1 MTIKSKSTKAEAN
14 TKPATA
20 AKTVKTSDSSKVVSK
35 DSTKKTIKEK
45 NVKANMLKEKA
56 RVTNNFTTEISIP
69 HLPVF
74 NIKDKANAS
83 IEDKLLILYSIQM
96 IDSEIDR
103 INIMKGELPLEVE
116 DIEDEIVGLTT
127 RIEKNNAEVQE
138 LENQVNLKKNKIKE
152 SKALIKK
159 YETQLQNVRNNREYE
174 SLTKEIE
181 YQNLDIKYE
190 EKKINEFKLMID
202 TKNEAIQSA
211 EKELSDKKE
220 EVNNKKKELNEIT
233 SENIDKMNK
242 LSDMSIDYQ
251 KLLDERLLSAYIKIR
266 KNAKNGLSIVKIQRD
281 SCGGCFNKIP
291 PQRQLE
297 IKMHKKIIVCEY
309 CGRILIDD
317 SISEKLNSIEN

>member
-1 MTIKSKSTKAEAN
+1 
-14 TKPATA
+14 
-20 AKTVKTSDSSKVVSK
+20 
-35 DSTKKTIKEK
+35 
-45 NVKANMLKEKA
+45 MLKEKA

-202 TKNEAIQSA
+202 SKNEAIQSA
-211 EKELSDKKE
+211 EKELADKKE